1 MMNTIAQP
9 RMAPGAPLLGLVLV
23 LAAVGLVIAGGYVLS
38 QLFSAGHAAF
48 NGDSRGIYWGLPIVT
63 YDFFLLSS
71 TGLTMLASAWTV
83 FGVKDFE
90 PIARRALWLAVA
102 ALVGGVAALFMELGA
117 PFRALYLIPFSFQT
131 AAPLF
136 WKVWGVIFYS
146 FALGVLV
153 LKWLA
158 SADGGSPPKWAAVL
172 AFASAILI
180 TFVAGTVYG
189 MMAMRPFWFG
199 GEISLA
205 FIVEALLG
213 AVTFTI
219 IFTHVA
225 HGMRASRFDEATR
238 QLFTGSLAGLFGV
251 LMVAHALFVVARL
264 VAGLWSNADGMEV
277 WGYLWGRT
285 VFQVELWVGIGIPLL
300 ITVLPGLRKSLSLQL
315 LAASIAVVAL
325 FAARYDFVLGGQLVP
340 LFKGSWAHGLL
351 TYTPSFTEWAV
362 LATAVFL
369 ANVVNALG
377 ERRLN
382 LSASRT

>member
-1 MMNTIAQP
+1 MNTLAQP
-9 RMAPGAPLLGLVLV
+9 RPAAAVAPMVGLVLV
-23 LAAVGLVIAGGYVLS
+23 AAVVGLVVAGGYALS
-38 QLFSAGHAAF
+38 QLMTVGHSAYGS
-48 NGDSRGIYWGLPIVT
+48 DSRGIFWGLPIVT

-83 FGVKDFE
+83 FGLKDFQ
-90 PIARRALWLAVA
+90 PIARRALWLAIA

-117 PFRALYLIPFSFQT
+117 PARAMLLIPTSFQT

-136 WKVWGVIFYS
+136 WKVWGVIFYAV
-146 FALGVLV
+146 ALAVLV

-158 SADGGSPPKWAAVL
+158 AGAEAQPPKWAALL
-172 AFASAILI
+172 AFAAAMFI

-213 AVTFTI
+213 AVTFVI

-225 HGMRASRFDEATR
+225 HGLDSSRFSEGTR
-238 QLFTGSLAGLFGV
+238 RLFTGPLAGLFGV
-251 LMVAHALFVVARL
+251 LVVAHGLFVVSRL
-264 VAGLWSNADGMEV
+264 VAGLWSNADGMQV
-277 WGYLWGRT
+277 WHHLWSRPL
-285 VFQVELWVGIGIPLL
+285 FQAELWIGIGVPLL
-300 ITVLPGLRKSLSLQL
+300 LTVLPGLRRSLSLQL
-315 LAASIAVVAL
+315 LAAVVAL
-325 FAARYDFVLGGQLVP
+325 VALFVARYDFVLGGQLVA

-351 TYTPSFTEWAV
+351 AYTPTLAEWAV

-369 ANVVNALG
+369 ANVVNAAGEKALELG
-377 ERRLN
+377 DRQP
-382 LSASRT
+382 